1 MALSK
6 IPNNM
11 QVPLAIGDMPAGSM
25 LQVVNNSLPVGT
37 LVYTTNDLNWLS
49 ISASDTAVT
58 SKSTNSK
65 WIVNFTGLAACRSAK
80 PMSFDI
86 WYSTDGGS
94 NWIDMSGNRD
104 EYNHASSG
112 TGLGITGYWQSGGT
126 DDWYPLGVT
135 VTGAISV
142 NAGSNI
148 KFRLAMK
155 NGGPAGDV
163 ANTLNCVGHSEYSMQ
178 MTVQEIKQ

>member
-1 MALSK
+1 
-6 IPNNM
+6 M
-11 QVPLAIGDMPAGSM
+11 QAPLALATNDMPAGSV
-25 LQVVNNSLPVGT
+25 LQVVNTNIGT
-37 LVYTTNDLNWLS
+37 GTIVYTANNLSWIS

-65 WIVNFTGLAACRSAK
+65 WIVNFTGLAACRQAN

-104 EYNHASSG
+104 EQNHNGS
-112 TGLGITGYWQSGGT
+112 GLGLTGYWQSGGT
-126 DDWYPLGVT
+126 DDWFPLSVT
-135 VTGAISV
+135 VTGLISV
-142 NAGSNI
+142 NIGSNI
-148 KFRLAMK
+148 KFRLAMR

-163 ANTLNCVGHSEYSMQ
+163 ANTSNCVGHGDYTMQ
-178 MTVQEIKQ
+178 MTVQEIAQ

>member
-11 QVPLAIGDMPAGSM
+11 QAPLALVTSDMPTGSV

-37 LVYTTNDLNWLS
+37 LVYTANNLSWIS

-65 WIVNFTGLAACRSAK
+65 WIVNFTGLAACRQAK

-86 WYSTDGGS
+86 WYSIDGGS

-104 EYNHASSG
+104 EQNHGGS
-112 TGLGITGYWQSGGT
+112 GLGLTGYWQSAGT
-126 DDWYPLGVT
+126 DDWYPLSMT
-135 VTGAISV
+135 VTGVISV
-142 NAGSNI
+142 NVGSNI
-148 KFRLAMK
+148 KFRLAMR

-163 ANTLNCVGHSEYSMQ
+163 ANTSNCVGHGDYTMQ
-178 MTVQEIKQ
+178 MLVQEIAQ